1 MAPDDGKG
9 EFMDNLSVS
18 TQRIATAAA
27 GVGDVGTSLAREIA
41 TMHEL
46 LGRIRAGW
54 QSSEAS
60 PQFAAAMD
68 GHLADAGALKDALL
82 GHGAALM
89 TAAQR
94 IGDTESALAAD
105 VPAVL

>member
-60 PQFAAAMD
+60 PRFAAAME

>member
-1 MAPDDGKG
+1 
-9 EFMDNLSVS
+9 MDNLSVS

-60 PQFAAAMD
+60 PRFAAAME

>member
-1 MAPDDGKG
+1 
-9 EFMDNLSVS
+9 MDNLSVS

-46 LGRIRAGW
+46 LGQIRSGW

-60 PQFAAAMD
+60 PRFAAAME
-68 GHLADAGALKDALL
+68 GHLEAAVALKDSLL
-82 GHGAALM
+82 GQGAALM

-94 IGDTESALAAD
+94 IGHTESALAAD

>member
-1 MAPDDGKG
+1 
-9 EFMDNLSVS
+9 MDNLAVS
-18 TQRIATAAA
+18 TQRIAAAAA
-27 GVGDVGTSLAREIA
+27 GVGDVGTSLTREIA

-60 PQFAAAMD
+60 PRFAAAME
-68 GHLADAGALKDALL
+68 GHLEAAVALKDSLL
-82 GHGAALM
+82 GQSAALM

-94 IGDTESALAAD
+94 FGDTESELAAA

>member
-1 MAPDDGKG
+1 
-9 EFMDNLSVS
+9 MDNLSVS

-41 TMHEL
+41 TMNEL
-46 LGRIRAGW
+46 LGQIRSGW

-60 PQFAAAMD
+60 PRFAAAME
-68 GHLADAGALKDALL
+68 GHLEAAEALKNSLL
-82 GHGAALM
+82 SHCAALM

-94 IGDTESALAAD
+94 FGDTESALAAA

>member
-46 LGRIRAGW
+46 LGRIRAG
-54 QSSEAS
+54 S
-60 PQFAAAMD
+60 PARHRRGSPPRWRAISRMPV
-68 GHLADAGALKDALL
+68 
-82 GHGAALM
+82 
-89 TAAQR
+89 R
-94 IGDTESALAAD
+94 
-105 VPAVL
+105 

>member
-60 PQFAAAMD
+60 PRFAAAME

-94 IGDTESALAAD
+94 FGDTESVLAAD